1 MPAEELIMNEEQVK
15 GGIDEVKGNVKKV
28 VGKAVGSASLERKGK
43 IQNAKGK
50 SQTVLGNLR
59 EEIKKSL

>member
-1 MPAEELIMNEEQVK
+1 MNEEQVK
-15 GGIDEVKGNVKKV
+15 GGIDEVKGNMKKV
-28 VGKAVGSASLERKGK
+28 VGKAVGSPSLERKGK

-50 SQTVLGNLR
+50 SQMVLGNLR